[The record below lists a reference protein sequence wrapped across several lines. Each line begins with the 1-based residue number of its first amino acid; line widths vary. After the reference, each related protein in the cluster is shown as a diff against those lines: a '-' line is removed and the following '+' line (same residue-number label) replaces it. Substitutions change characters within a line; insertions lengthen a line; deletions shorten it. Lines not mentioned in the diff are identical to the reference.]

1 MIFADTAYFL
11 ALLNPQDEWHPAAV
25 RWSQTVAGPLV
36 TTTWVLVEI
45 GDALATTRHRQ
56 WFPDFVADL
65 ASASQIQI
73 IPANEDAFRR
83 GVTFYRA
90 RPDKEWSLT
99 DCLSFEVMR
108 ELGLRE
114 ALTADQHFVQAG
126 FRAVLRE

>member
-11 ALLNPQDEWHPAAV
+11 ALLNPQDQWHQAAV
-25 RWSQTVAGPLV
+25 RWSQTVAGPLL

-56 WFPDFVADL
+56 WFPDFAADL
-65 ASASQIQI
+65 ASSPQIQI
-73 IPANEDAFRR
+73 TTASEDWFRR
-83 GVTFYRA
+83 GVAFYHA

-99 DCLSFEVMR
+99 DCISFEVMR
-108 ELGLRE
+108 ELGVRQ

-126 FRAVLRE
+126 FRALLRE